1 MGLEKKTEA
10 TSMTP
15 KQCVV
20 VVLGV
25 GRSGTSAVTRGL
37 QALGVEL
44 GDQLRPGGGKNPTG
58 FFEDEH
64 LLEIN
69 RRLRKALGI
78 KAESVA
84 LIEPR
89 QWQTPTVQALQQE
102 AIADIRSRFGQYPLW
117 GYKYARTL
125 RLLPFW
131 RAVFQAL
138 ELDVR
143 YVMALRNPL
152 SVAKSRAKLDPL
164 RGVQE
169 KSDLEWL
176 VNVVPYF
183 REVKERPFV
192 VVDYDLLIAHPVAQL
207 ERIAAGLHLP
217 KTAQMQEG
225 IHTYA
230 KQFLNPAL
238 QHNRFTIADL
248 DRDPRVN
255 SFTRDAYRLLYRLAI
270 DELATNAQEFW
281 QGWVR
286 IEEALTG
293 LAPMLR
299 YVDQLEAELRQARR
313 SLLGPLQAVP
323 QAWLNVRQNW
333 TFDRVLMKLKTAIA
347 RESSSE
353 RARI

>member
-1 MGLEKKTEA
+1 MELEKTQE
-10 TSMTP
+10 TVSGP
-15 KQCVV
+15 SKQCVV

-58 FFEDEH
+58 FFEDEG
-64 LLEIN
+64 LLDIN

-78 KAESVA
+78 KAESVT
-84 LIEPR
+84 LIEPQ
-89 QWQTPTVQALQQE
+89 QWQMPAVLALQQE
-102 AIADIRSRFGQYPLW
+102 AITDIRRRFGHYPIW

-131 RAVFQAL
+131 RSVFQAL
-138 ELDVR
+138 DLDVR

-152 SVAKSRAKLDPL
+152 SVARSRAKLDPL
-164 RGVQE
+164 RGTQE

-183 REVKERPFV
+183 REVREQPFV
-192 VVDYDLLIAHPVAQL
+192 VVDYDLLLANPVTQL
-207 ERIAAGLHLP
+207 ERIATELDLP
-217 KTAQMQEG
+217 KTAQMQAG
-225 IHTYA
+225 VQTYA
-230 KQFLNPAL
+230 HQFLNPAL
-238 QHNRFTIADL
+238 QHNHFTLADL

-255 SFTRDAYRLLYRLAI
+255 GFTRDAYLLLYRLAT
-270 DELATNAQEFW
+270 DELSMDAQEFW
-281 QGWVR
+281 QGWLR
-286 IEEALTG
+286 IEEALLG
-293 LAPMLR
+293 LASVLR
-299 YVDQLEAELRQARR
+299 YLDQLEAELRQARR

-333 TFDRVLMKLKTAIA
+333 TLDRVLMKLRTVVV
-347 RESSSE
+347 REAS
-353 RARI
+353 